1 MGVSA
6 EPVRPEYGG
15 ACISNVVRALR
26 GREPW
31 VPDTVRDAESVVL
44 LVIDGLGWSLVDA
57 HRDGMPTLAAM
68 DGGPITSVSP
78 STTTAALTSL
88 TTGLVPSEH
97 GVVGYR
103 LCVEGE
109 VLNVLRWS
117 MPWGRP
123 PPRADT
129 FQPRLAFG
137 GEAIPVVTRAEFA
150 ATGFTGLHL
159 RGAALHGW
167 HGVSSIAVHCRDLVK
182 AGERFVYA
190 YYGYADIVFHMHGL
204 GDDFLPAELAFVDRL
219 VRDVAEALP
228 SSTALVVT
236 ADHGHIDFEEWI
248 ELDDDVQKLVA
259 VQAGEARFRYLHAK
273 PGCADQLLAATTDR
287 FNDRAWVFS
296 RDQLIDEGWL
306 GPRTPTA
313 EVARRIGDVV
323 LAAREPVGFVDPA
336 NPGET
341 RLRSG
346 HGSLTPDEMLVPLL
360 ATRGLRT

>member
-1 MGVSA
+1 MAV
-6 EPVRPEYGG
+6 EPVRPEYDG

-31 VPDTVRDAESVVL
+31 VPDVIRDADSVVL
-44 LVIDGLGWSLVDA
+44 LVIDGLGWNLIDT
-57 HRDGMPTLAAM
+57 HREAMPTLAALE
-68 DGGPITSVSP
+68 GGPITSVTP

-88 TTGLVPSEH
+88 TTGMAPVEH

-103 LCVEGE
+103 LCIDGE

-123 PPRADT
+123 PPRPDA

-137 GEAIPVVTRAEFA
+137 GEAIPVVTRADFA
-150 ATGFTGLHL
+150 STGFSGLHL

-167 HGVSSIAVHCRDLVK
+167 HGVSSIAVHCRDLVG

-204 GDDFLPAELAFVDRL
+204 DDNFLVAELAFVDRL
-219 VRDVAEALP
+219 VQDVLESLP
-228 SSTALVVT
+228 ASTALAVT
-236 ADHGHIDFEEWI
+236 ADHGHIRFEEWVD
-248 ELDDDVQKLVA
+248 LDDDVQQLVG
-259 VQAGEARFRYLHAK
+259 VQAGEARFRYLHAR
-273 PGCADQLLAATTDR
+273 PGCVDDLLTATNER
-287 FNDRAWVFS
+287 YADRAWVLS
-296 RDQLIDEGWL
+296 RDRLIDEGWL

-323 LAAREPVGFVDPA
+323 LAARDPIGFVDPA

-360 ATRGLRT
+360 ATRGAHP